1 MKLIFLTTSILL
13 LFTPL
18 VAQPQ
23 FAFNSAIQE
32 SDQPQVQFASHNSTT
47 TIKSLL
53 NTGPYAVNHDLVNQR
68 LDIAMSNVFDVLL
81 YELQDMNGHKVTAP
95 TVKDGFK
102 IQVQLDQ
109 LPRGLYVLKLKSAH
123 ETFATKIQHGI

>member
-1 MKLIFLTTSILL
+1 MKLLFLTASILL

-18 VAQPQ
+18 IAQPE

-32 SDQPQVQFASHNSTT
+32 SKQPKVKFVSQTSATSV
-47 TIKSLL
+47 KSIL
-53 NTGPYAVNHDLVNQR
+53 NTGPYAVNHDLVNQK

-81 YELQDMNGHKVTAP
+81 YELQDMNGHKVSAP
-95 TVKDGFK
+95 TVKNGFK